1 MAMALTV
8 CSAVHVALAG
18 SSGLYETRAFCR
30 KGPAERTAEVRLQ
43 DQRGSLFRLRF
54 QSTDF
59 YYILMIRVIFY
70 SWNSN

>member
-18 SSGLYETRAFCR
+18 SHALYETWAFCR

-59 YYILMIRVIFY
+59 YYILMIRVY